1 MNKEY
6 KSPELNI
13 SMFLTDLCTADT
25 SGVINGVDIVTQ
37 SLNEK
42 NITNTESKSLSSFTL
57 TI

>member
-6 KSPELNI
+6 QSPELNI
-13 SMFLTDLCTADT
+13 SMFLTDVCTDA
-25 SGVINGVDIVTQ
+25 SNVINGVDIVTQ

-42 NITNTESKSLSSFTL
+42 NIKNTESKSLSSFTL